1 MTDLLQ
7 GSVVID
13 TTRQYRRV
21 SQGKMAT
28 GIDKVDLAYIRQYQ
42 YQAQALLRLKNR
54 WYILTPHA
62 SMVVF
67 RQILK
72 DQPLSKIQLLQFC
85 LSGLSSLL
93 RQQAVLIN
101 TSHSG
106 LEQPD
111 YAQKVKKRFKKAA
124 FFLHDIIPLEYPEY
138 CKDGEQLKHQQ
149 RVNTI
154 LQSGDLIIANSQD
167 TLNKLNQ
174 YTQNLQGFGHIA
186 TIVAM
191 LGMPHHI
198 QFESTFA
205 TLESKSMEKVVDRVP
220 YFVILGTIEPRKNHL
235 LLLQVW
241 RRLAEILQE
250 NCPKLYIIGKRG
262 WDIEQVIDILERAPF
277 AKQTIVELSDA
288 CDAQVTDLLRHASAL
303 LFPSFVEGFGLPLV
317 QALQLSTPVIAS
329 DLAVFKEI
337 ANHIPDYVDPVDV
350 MAWIDII
357 KNYTLSPHE
366 LRAAQLSR
374 LTQFQPFSWE
384 QHFNVVT
391 PQINTLF

>member
-1 MTDLLQ
+1 MSDLLQ

-21 SQGKMAT
+21 GQGKMAT
-28 GIDKVDLAYIRQYQ
+28 GIDKVDLAYIHQYRH
-42 YQAQALLRLKNR
+42 QARALLRLKNR
-54 WYILTPHA
+54 WYILTA
-62 SMVVF
+62 DDSAVVF
-67 RQILK
+67 NQILK
-72 DQPLSKIQLLQFC
+72 DQPLSKLHLLQCC
-85 LSGLSSLL
+85 LRATANVLS
-93 RQQAVLIN
+93 QQAVLIN

-111 YAQKVKKRFKKAA
+111 YAQKVKKHFKKAA
-124 FFLHDIIPLEYPEY
+124 FFLHDIIPMEYPEY
-138 CKDGEQLKHQQ
+138 CKEGEQFKHQQ
-149 RVNTI
+149 RVKTI

-167 TLNKLNQ
+167 TLNKLNLH
-174 YTQNLQGFGHIA
+174 TQNLQGFGHIA

-191 LGMPHHI
+191 LGMPPKN
-198 QFESTFA
+198 QFETFLA
-205 TLESKSMEKVVDRVP
+205 KPKNQSFAVPMP

-241 RRLAEILQE
+241 RRLAETLQE
-250 NCPKLYIIGKRG
+250 KCPKLYIIGKRG

-288 CDAQVTDLLRHASAL
+288 CDQQVADLLKHASAL

-337 ANHIPDYVDPVDV
+337 ADHIPDYVDPVDV
-350 MAWIDII
+350 MTWIDII
-357 KNYTLSPHE
+357 TNYTLRPNE
-366 LRAAQLSR
+366 LRVAQLSR
-374 LTQFQPFSWE
+374 LAEFQPFSWE

>member
-1 MTDLLQ
+1 MSDLLQ
-7 GSVVID
+7 RSVVID

-21 SQGKMAT
+21 GQGKMAT

-42 YQAQALLRLKNR
+42 HQAQALLRLKNR
-54 WYILTPHA
+54 WYILTTA
-62 SMVVF
+62 DSKIVF
-67 RQILK
+67 SQILK
-72 DQPLSKIQLLQFC
+72 DQTLSKLQLLQFC
-85 LSGLSSLL
+85 LRALSNLL
-93 RQQAVLIN
+93 NQQAVLIN

-154 LQSGDLIIANSQD
+154 LQSGNLIIANSQD
-167 TLNKLNQ
+167 TLNKLKQ
-174 YTQNLQGFGHIA
+174 HTQNLQGFEHIA
-186 TIVAM
+186 TTVAM
-191 LGMPHHI
+191 LGMPPKN
-198 QFESTFA
+198 QFETFLA
-205 TLESKSMEKVVDRVP
+205 KPKNQSFNVPMP

-241 RRLAEILQE
+241 RRLAETLQE
-250 NCPKLYIIGKRG
+250 KCPKLYIIGKRG

-288 CDAQVTDLLRHASAL
+288 CDQQVADLLKHASAL

-337 ANHIPDYVDPVDV
+337 ADHIPDYVDPVDV

-357 KNYTLSPHE
+357 TNYTLTPNE

-374 LTQFQPFSWE
+374 LSQFQPFSWE
-384 QHFNVVT
+384 RHFNVVT

>member
-1 MTDLLQ
+1 MSDLLQ

-21 SQGKMAT
+21 GQGKMAT
-28 GIDKVDLAYIRQYQ
+28 GIDKVDLAYIHQYRH
-42 YQAQALLRLKNR
+42 QAKALLRLKNH
-54 WYILTPHA
+54 WYILTA
-62 SMVVF
+62 DDSAVVF
-67 RQILK
+67 NQILK
-72 DQPLSKIQLLQFC
+72 DQPLSKLHLLQCC
-85 LSGLSSLL
+85 LRATANVLS
-93 RQQAVLIN
+93 QQAVLIN

-124 FFLHDIIPLEYPEY
+124 FFLHDIIPMEYPEY
-138 CKDGEQLKHQQ
+138 CKEGEQFKHQQ
-149 RVNTI
+149 RVKTI
-154 LQSGDLIIANSQD
+154 LQSGNLIIANSQD
-167 TLNKLNQ
+167 TLNKLKQ
-174 YTQNLQGFGHIA
+174 HTQNLQGFEHIA
-186 TIVAM
+186 TTVAM
-191 LGMPHHI
+191 LGMPPKN
-198 QFESTFA
+198 QFETFLA
-205 TLESKSMEKVVDRVP
+205 KPKNQSFTVPMP

-241 RRLAEILQE
+241 RRLAETLQE
-250 NCPKLYIIGKRG
+250 KCPKLYIIGKRG

-288 CDAQVTDLLRHASAL
+288 CDQQVADLLKHASAL

-337 ANHIPDYVDPVDV
+337 ADHIPDYVDPVDV

-357 KNYTLSPHE
+357 TNYTLTPNE
-366 LRAAQLSR
+366 IRAAQLSR
-374 LTQFQPFSWE
+374 LSQFQPFSWE

>member
-1 MTDLLQ
+1 MSDLLQ

-21 SQGKMAT
+21 GQGKMAT
-28 GIDKVDLAYIRQYQ
+28 GIDKVDLAYIRHYQ
-42 YQAQALLRLKNR
+42 HQAKALLRLKNR
-54 WYILTPHA
+54 WYILTA
-62 SMVVF
+62 DDSAVVF
-67 RQILK
+67 SQILK
-72 DQPLSKIQLLQFC
+72 DQPLSKLHLLQCC
-85 LSGLSSLL
+85 LRATANLLS
-93 RQQAVLIN
+93 QQAVLIN

-124 FFLHDIIPLEYPEY
+124 FFLHDIIPMEYPEY
-138 CKDGEQLKHQQ
+138 CKEGEQFKHQQ
-149 RVNTI
+149 RVKTI

-167 TLNKLNQ
+167 TLDKLNLH
-174 YTQNLQGFGHIA
+174 TQNLQGFDHIA

-191 LGMPHHI
+191 LGMPSKT
-198 QFESTFA
+198 QFEA
-205 TLESKSMEKVVDRVP
+205 NHAKLASKPVPNSGSVP

-241 RRLAEILQE
+241 RRLAETLQE
-250 NCPKLYIIGKRG
+250 KCPKLYIIGKRG

-288 CDAQVTDLLRHASAL
+288 CDQQVADLLKHASAL

-337 ANHIPDYVDPVDV
+337 ADHIPDYVDPVDV
-350 MAWIDII
+350 MTWIDII
-357 KNYTLSPHE
+357 TNYTLRPNE
-366 LRAAQLSR
+366 LRVAQLSR
-374 LTQFQPFSWE
+374 LAEFQPFSWE

>member
-1 MTDLLQ
+1 MTGLIE
-7 GSVVID
+7 GSIVID
-13 TTRQYRRV
+13 ATRQYRRV

-42 YQAQALLRLKNR
+42 PQARALLRLKNR
-54 WYILTPHA
+54 WYILTFDD
-62 SMVVF
+62 STVVF
-67 RQILK
+67 RQILHN
-72 DQPLSKIQLLQFC
+72 QPLSKLQLLQFC
-85 LSGLSSLL
+85 VRAITTLLS
-93 RQQAVLIN
+93 QQAVLIN

-111 YAQKVKKRFKKAA
+111 YAQKARKRFKKAA
-124 FFLHDIIPLEYPEY
+124 YFLHDIIPLEYPEY
-138 CKDGEQLKHQQ
+138 CKEGEQLKHQQ
-149 RVNTI
+149 RINTI
-154 LQSGDLIIANSQD
+154 LQSGDLIIANSYD

-174 YTQNLQGFGHIA
+174 YTQNMQGFGHII
-186 TIVAM
+186 TTVAM
-191 LGMPHHI
+191 LGMPSKN
-198 QFESTFA
+198 Q
-205 TLESKSMEKVVDRVP
+205 LEPALAKPRIKLVTSPCSLP

-241 RRLAEILQE
+241 RRLAETLGKK
-250 NCPKLYIIGKRG
+250 CPKLYIVGKRG

-277 AKQTIVELSDA
+277 AKQTIIELSDA
-288 CDAQVTDLLRHASAL
+288 CDQQVANLLKHASAL

-337 ANHIPDYVDPVDV
+337 ADDVPDYVDPVDV

-357 KNYTLSPHE
+357 TNYTLKPNE

-374 LTQFQPFSWE
+374 LTQFQSFSWE

>member
-1 MTDLLQ
+1 MSDLLK

-13 TTRQYRRV
+13 ATRQYRRV
-21 SQGKMAT
+21 GSGKMAT
-28 GIDKVDLAYIRQYQ
+28 GIDKVDLAYIHQYRH
-42 YQAQALLRLKNR
+42 QAKALLRLKNR
-54 WYILTPHA
+54 WYVLTTDDSA
-62 SMVVF
+62 VVF
-67 RQILK
+67 SQILK
-72 DQPLSKIQLLQFC
+72 DQPLSKLQLLQFC
-85 LSGLSSLL
+85 LRAISNLLS
-93 RQQAVLIN
+93 QQAVLIN

-154 LQSGDLIIANSQD
+154 LQSGNLIIANSQD
-167 TLNKLNQ
+167 TLNKLKQ
-174 YTQNLQGFGHIA
+174 HTQNLQGFEHIA
-186 TIVAM
+186 TTVAM
-191 LGMPHHI
+191 LGMPPKN
-198 QFESTFA
+198 QFETFLA
-205 TLESKSMEKVVDRVP
+205 KPKNQSFTVPTP

-241 RRLAEILQE
+241 RRLAETLQE
-250 NCPKLYIIGKRG
+250 KCPKLYIIGKRG

-277 AKQTIVELSDA
+277 AKQTIVELSNA
-288 CDAQVTDLLRHASAL
+288 CDQHVADLLKHASAL

-337 ANHIPDYVDPVDV
+337 ADHVPDYVDPVDV

-357 KNYTLSPHE
+357 TNYTLKPNE

-374 LTQFQPFSWE
+374 LSQFQPFSWE